1 MAFKQKFVLCTS
13 LILLGL
19 GSLLI
24 SQSLS
29 IGRLRLIACDVG
41 QGDAQL
47 LITPEGQQMLIDG
60 GPNNKVID
68 CLAHHMPFWDR
79 KVEVV
84 VNTHPQQDHLQ
95 GLPQVLKDYEVGLV
109 VRTPVANATKLY
121 ETWQNQLKSA
131 NVKTYSPVK
140 GDILKLGSIKI
151 EVLWPDKASLDRW
164 KLRPPTDLNE
174 SSIVMRVNAS
184 SGSGCVYLTG
194 DINIDI
200 LERIVDRSCE
210 VLKVAHHGSK
220 TGTSRLVLNKIMPK
234 IALIQVG
241 LKNRYH
247 HPRQEVLDFLAA
259 NGVQVLRND
268 LNGEVE
274 VESLPVGGGKG
285 WSVKSER

>member
-1 MAFKQKFVLCTS
+1 MNKNKIFVFAA
-13 LILLGL
+13 LILVGL

-29 IGRLRLIACDVG
+29 IGKLRLIACDVG

-68 CLAHHMPFWDR
+68 CLARNMPFWDR

-109 VRTPVANATKLY
+109 VRTPVENATKLY
-121 ETWQNQLKSA
+121 ETWQSQLKSA
-131 NVKTYSPVK
+131 NVKTYSPQK
-140 GDILKLGSIKI
+140 GDILKLGSLKI

-164 KLRPPTDLNE
+164 RLRPPTDLNE
-174 SSIVMRVNAS
+174 SSIVMRVTAS
-184 SGSGCVYLTG
+184 SGGGCIYLTG
-194 DINIDI
+194 DINVDI
-200 LERIVDRSCE
+200 LERIVDRNCD

-220 TGTSRLVLNKIMPK
+220 TGTSRLVLDKIMPK

-247 HPRQEVLDFLAA
+247 HPRKEVLDLLAA
-259 NGVQVLRND
+259 YGVQVLRND
-268 LNGEVE
+268 LNGEME
-274 VESLPVGGGKG
+274 VDSDGKS
-285 WSVKSER
+285 WSVRSER